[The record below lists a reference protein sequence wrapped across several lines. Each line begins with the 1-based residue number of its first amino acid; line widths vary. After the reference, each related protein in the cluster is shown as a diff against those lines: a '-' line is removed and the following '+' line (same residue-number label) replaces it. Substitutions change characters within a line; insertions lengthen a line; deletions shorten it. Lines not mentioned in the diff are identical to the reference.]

1 MQLELHMEKPMG
13 ISSDLGELQV
23 NIELKWIKCM
33 MENENIKETT
43 LASICYLICQ
53 IWDFNY

>member
-13 ISSDLGELQV
+13 INSDLGELQV

-33 MENENIKETT
+33 MENENSKETT
-43 LASICYLICQ
+43 LASI
-53 IWDFNY
+53 